1 LVIGLSLTLFSAF
14 LAVATSSA
22 QSNTLRQWEAAQKL
36 KPARV
41 SSIEWIAPP
50 AEPGTPMTVHGTV
63 VDPAG
68 KPAAGVEILAYHT
81 DNTGIYAAPGATDP
95 WRLKGWAVTDPQ
107 GRFEFHTIRPA
118 PYPGGQIA
126 AHIHLLISTS
136 CCGRQVAEVMF
147 DDDPIGTAS
156 YRQRNQDV
164 LWGQVT
170 KHADGS
176 QETSYS
182 FKLKPRGDF

>member
-1 LVIGLSLTLFSAF
+1 
-14 LAVATSSA
+14 
-22 QSNTLRQWEAAQKL
+22 
-36 KPARV
+36 
-41 SSIEWIAPP
+41 
-50 AEPGTPMTVHGTV
+50 
-63 VDPAG
+63 
-68 KPAAGVEILAYHT
+68 
-81 DNTGIYAAPGATDP
+81 
-95 WRLKGWAVTDPQ
+95 
-107 GRFEFHTIRPA
+107 
-118 PYPGGQIA
+118 
-126 AHIHLLISTS
+126 
-136 CCGRQVAEVMF
+136 MF